1 MKTKIKNRIL
11 ISFFVLILLFFIFE
25 SASSSFSDYAFA
37 EQLSGGENLYTKIFT
52 ISAYYSPLPCQ
63 NKYATG
69 SYERDI
75 RLNGGG
81 VHGADGTSVYPGM
94 VAAPRDFDFGTKMH
108 IPGIGIV
115 AVHDRG
121 GAIKASNG
129 IDGVYDRLDVWMGYG
144 DKGLKRALQ
153 WGKRTMDVVVYGV
166 NDLIV
171 EEITLD
177 DYSLDESVPNQCVMP
192 VNSPAEVLPEVVSEA
207 TFEAISYYSGNLQ
220 VGSSG
225 NAVYALQN
233 ELRRLNFLRINP
245 TGYYGEVTEHAVF
258 KFQQSQRLVW
268 DKNSSGAGI
277 FGPKTKDRLNEIIAT
292 RDYTVKL
299 IAQATNSREKEIR
312 ILATELDFG
321 MVHPEV
327 ANLQKFL
334 KDKGY
339 FTSPLIT
346 TYFGPATKSAVVKFQ
361 IENGVV
367 NSGDEH
373 GAGRVGPE
381 TLDLINNFS

>member
-11 ISFFVLILLFFIFE
+11 INFLVLILSFFIFE
-25 SASSSFSDYAFA
+25 SVSSSFSDYAFA

-69 SYERDI
+69 SYEGDI

-94 VAAPRDFDFGTKMH
+94 IAAPKNFDFGTKMH

-129 IDGVYDRLDVWMGYG
+129 IVGVYDRLDVWMGYG

-166 NDLIV
+166 NDSIV

-177 DYSLDESVPNQCVMP
+177 DYSADEAVPNQCVD
-192 VNSPAEVLPEVVSEA
+192 EVVPKIVSEA

-268 DKNSSGAGI
+268 DENSSGAGI

-299 IAQATNSREKEIR
+299 IARATNSREEKNR
-312 ILATELDFG
+312 ILATELDYG

-327 ANLQKFL
+327 AKLQGFL

-339 FTSPLIT
+339 FNSPLIT

-367 NSGDEH
+367 NSEDEH